1 MRKITKVWECK
12 DGRRIRIC
20 DMEDK
25 HLMNTIF
32 YLERCANWTMEET
45 HKLFLSCPGPSGLHA
60 TDAWLNEIDQISEE
74 TYEDYLPDIY
84 YKLHDEAT
92 RRNLL

>member
-1 MRKITKVWECK
+1 MRKVTKMWKCQ
-12 DGRRIRIC
+12 DGRKIRIC

-32 YLERCANWTMEET
+32 FLERSAKQLMEIE
-45 HKLFLSCPGPSGLHA
+45 HRQFLSIPGPSGDYA
-60 TDAWLNEIDQISEE
+60 TDAWLNAIDTLSEE
-74 TYEDYLPDIY
+74 TYEDYLPDVY
-84 YKLHDEAT
+84 EKLELEAQ